1 MKSSVVKLKVS
12 NAGTLEAQYLNPQ
25 RGEGGGRRPPTERR
39 RGPEGPESTE
49 QSLK

>member
-1 MKSSVVKLKVS
+1 MQSKNETTPTCMLLQKS
-12 NAGTLEAQYLNPQ
+12 GTFYPQ